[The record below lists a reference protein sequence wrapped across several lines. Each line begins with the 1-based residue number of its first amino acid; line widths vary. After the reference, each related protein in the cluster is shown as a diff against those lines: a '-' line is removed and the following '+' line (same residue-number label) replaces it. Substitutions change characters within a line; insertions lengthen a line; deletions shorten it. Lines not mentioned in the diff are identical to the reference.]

1 MHSYLLDLKF
11 FREEKTGPNKTLL
24 PNQNRNVSKE
34 SSSGRNSILPK
45 KRPKRKKK
53 RIEPFEKDISSHLLT
68 YENDDPF

>member
-34 SSSGRNSILPK
+34 KLDTK
-45 KRPKRKKK
+45 EKAKKK
-53 RIEPFEKDISSHLLT
+53 KKPFEKDISSHLLT